1 MVVIKLFTT
10 TNDARMFN
18 IKDFTNTPQNGEVSS
33 QSNLSAFIRYLSNQI
48 PELNGRKN
56 CDEIIIKLCERSLC
70 QERQLLLPTVTGHCW
85 EI

>member
-33 QSNLSAFIRYLSNQI
+33 PSNLSAFIRYLISNQI
-48 PELNGRKN
+48 PELNGRK
-56 CDEIIIKLCERSLC
+56 KL
-70 QERQLLLPTVTGHCW
+70 
-85 EI
+85 

>member
-10 TNDARMFN
+10 TNDAKMFN

-33 QSNLSAFIRYLSNQI
+33 PSNLSAFIRYLSNQM
-48 PELNGRKN
+48 EEKN
-56 CDEIIIKLCERSLC
+56 CDEIIIKLSERSLC
-70 QERQLLLPTVTGHCW
+70 QERQLLLPIVTGHCW